1 MISGGNTTVY
11 VSNLDAAIRFY
22 TESLGL
28 KLTNRFGDR
37 WATIETGPSYWSE
50 VGAGL
55 VIGLH
60 PPSPGYPAPGTKG
73 AIGFGLETYEP
84 IEEILARL
92 AERGVR
98 ATSEIIRFEAGASAS
113 LEDQDG
119 NPTYLFQP
127 SLDEIIPETDFAPEN
142 ASARQPPP
150 PMVSGGHSIVY
161 VSNMDAAIRFYT
173 ETLGLKLAFRWED
186 KIAGVEAGR
195 LVVVIHPKTQYTP
208 DPGTK
213 GAMMLGLQVDEPI
226 ERVMAVL
233 AARGVRL
240 TGGVARSEQGAVI
253 SIEDPDGNPI
263 ELSERGTSSVPQD
276 ERASAAPATS

>member
-37 WATIETGPSYWSE
+37 WATIEAGPSYWSE
-50 VGAGL
+50 TGAGL

-60 PPSPGYPAPGTKG
+60 PPSPRYPSPGTKG
-73 AIGFGLETYEP
+73 AVGFGLETYEP
-84 IEEILARL
+84 IDEILARL
-92 AERGVR
+92 AKRGVR
-98 ATSEIIRFEAGASAS
+98 ATSEIIRFEGGASVA

-127 SLDEIIPETDFAPEN
+127 SMPVTPDTDLAPEST
-142 ASARQPPP
+142 SAPQPPP
-150 PMVSGGHSIVY
+150 TMVSGGHAIVY
-161 VSNMDAAIRFYT
+161 VSNLDAAIRFYT
-173 ETLGLKLAFRWED
+173 ETLGLKLAFRFED

-195 LVVVIHPKTQYTP
+195 LVVALHPKTQYAP

-213 GAMMLGLQVDEPI
+213 GAMVLGLQVDEPI

-233 AARGVRL
+233 AQRGVRL
-240 TGGVARSEQGAVI
+240 TGGTTRSEKGAII

-263 ELSERGTSSVPQD
+263 EITESGTSSVPQD
-276 ERASAAPATS
+276 DLASAAPATP